1 MGDVHAPGSPT
12 IRRIRA
18 GRLLKAARER
28 AGLTVET
35 AARRL
40 DTTVRTVRRWEAGQ
54 VGIPDDRLADALR
67 LYCPPAD
74 EWQEIETLA
83 REGGQSGWWVK
94 RADVVRPSYAR
105 FVDLELEASRL
116 VEYSAM
122 LVPGLLQT
130 EEYTRAVMAG
140 HLPPMAKELV
150 RARVALRMQ
159 RQAEMMQ
166 RAYPLHYVLDEAVL
180 HRCLGR
186 PHMMAA
192 QLRHLLT
199 MARTERILLQVLPFE
214 NGEHASIMGTFAVLT
229 VPELGEIAVEET
241 RSGDV
246 YADGTD
252 AAQYTQ
258 IFRALTK
265 GALPEPES
273 LEMITEVEGRFR
285 VHGTR

>member
-28 AGLTVET
+28 TGHSVES
-35 AARRL
+35 AALLL
-40 DTTVRTVRRWEAGQ
+40 DTTARTIRRWEAGQ
-54 VGIPDDRLADALR
+54 VGIPEDRLADALR

-83 REGGQSGWWVK
+83 REGEHSGWWVK

-122 LVPGLLQT
+122 FVPGLLQT

-140 HLPPMAKELV
+140 HLPPMSNDV
-150 RARVALRMQ
+150 MRARIALRMQ

-166 RAYPLHYVLDEAVL
+166 RAYPLHYILDEAVL
-180 HRCLGR
+180 HRCIGR

-192 QLRHLLT
+192 QLRHLVT
-199 MARTERILLQVLPFE
+199 VARADRILLQVLPFE
-214 NGEHASIMGTFAVLT
+214 HGQHTSVTGGFAVLT
-229 VPELGEIAVEET
+229 VPELGDIAVEET

-246 YADGTD
+246 YADGAE
-252 AAQYTQ
+252 AAQYTRS
-258 IFRALTK
+258 FEAFTK
-265 GALPEPES
+265 DALPEPES
-273 LEMITEVEGRFR
+273 LEMIIDIGGRFR